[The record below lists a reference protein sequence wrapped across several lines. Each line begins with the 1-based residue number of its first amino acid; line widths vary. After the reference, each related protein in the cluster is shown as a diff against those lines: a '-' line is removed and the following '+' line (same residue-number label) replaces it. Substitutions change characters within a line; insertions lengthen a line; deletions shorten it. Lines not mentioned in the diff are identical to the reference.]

1 LCDIIDFQV
10 LAERFFLK
18 YMKLELFSNEA
29 NKIWKRVATESE
41 PDLLQMELDLYKKLL
56 NFFQVG
62 DYYYFIFNLRT
73 LQFDLVSKG
82 VELVLGYHPSEIT
95 IEFIMDKMHPDDRPW
110 FLAFENSVAAF
121 LSQLPVDKL
130 MKYKTRYDYRFKKK
144 NGDYMRVLHQVAVVQ
159 HDENGGLIR
168 TLGIH
173 TDITHLKKEG
183 KPLLS
188 LIGLEGEPSYLDVD
202 VKNTFIKSEE
212 VLSMREKQVLLLLM
226 EGKLSKEISGDL
238 NISKHTVDTHRKNML
253 RKNNLKNTSEL
264 IVKAIKEGWL

>member
-1 LCDIIDFQV
+1 
-10 LAERFFLK
+10 
-18 YMKLELFSNEA
+18 MKLELFSNEA
-29 NKIWKRVATESE
+29 NKLWTRMSSESVT
-41 PDLLQMELDLYKKLL
+41 DSLHIELDLYKKLL

-62 DYYYFIFNLRT
+62 DYYYFIFNLKN
-73 LQFDLVSKG
+73 LGFDLVSPH
-82 VELVLGYHPSEIT
+82 VETVLGYSLSEFTTSLFMDILHPE
-95 IEFIMDKMHPDDRPW
+95 DRPW
-110 FLAFENSVAAF
+110 FLAFEKNAAAF
-121 LSQLPVDKL
+121 LSQLPVNKL
-130 MKYKTRYDYRFKKK
+130 MKYKVRYDFRFKKK